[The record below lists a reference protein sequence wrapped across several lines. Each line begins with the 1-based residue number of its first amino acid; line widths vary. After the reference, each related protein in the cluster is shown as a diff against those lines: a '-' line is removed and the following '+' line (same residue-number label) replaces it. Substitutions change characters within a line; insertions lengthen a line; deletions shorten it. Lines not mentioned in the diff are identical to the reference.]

1 MVATSGV
8 LTTSTVVCTSK
19 HKLMSISATTTADCS
34 VTSPSS
40 AFVVKVWDSSNST
53 TTGKV
58 EMFRIQSKANH
69 TAGNAPFN
77 FEIDTHGAI
86 AGSGLYVEITGTGQ
100 VSITFE

>member
-8 LTTSTVVCTSK
+8 LTSSTVVCTSK
-19 HKLMSISATTTADCS
+19 HKLMSISATTLADCS
-34 VTSPSS
+34 AVNGSNE
-40 AFVVKVWDSSNST
+40 FIVRVWDSDSTDTSN
-53 TTGKV
+53 KV
-58 EMFRIQSKANH
+58 EMFRIQTRANH

-86 AGSGLYVEITGTGQ
+86 AGSGLYVQIAGTGQ